1 MSNSPDATPTQPIAI
16 VGGTGFVGRHLC
28 ARLLSQGYR
37 VTIFTRRSSGDL
49 AARLAPAEVVEV
61 DTESAE
67 DCVNALT
74 GHRALINLAGIL
86 HESRAQRFQSVH
98 TELPVRLAQAC
109 TNAGVQHYLHM
120 SALRADM
127 KDPPSAYLRSKA
139 RGEKGVNAASE
150 SLAVDIFRPSI
161 IFGAGDNFFGQFAGM
176 LRWLPVFPLVCP
188 GAKFAPVWVDD
199 VAQAFVSVLAGDTA
213 PGVRRSH
220 DLCGPNT
227 YTFRELIEFTA
238 SVIGKRRLIIGVPD
252 WAARLQ
258 GLVLQQLPDPLFTL
272 DNYYSLQVPSTCEC
286 NALIS
291 LGIEPSALETIM
303 TTVLSGALEN
313 Y

>member
-28 ARLLSQGYR
+28 ARLLSQGHR

-220 DLCGPNT
+220 DLCGPKT

-272 DNYYSLQVPSTCEC
+272 DNYYSLQAPSTCEC

-291 LGIEPSALETIM
+291 LGIEPSALEPIM
-303 TTVLSGALEN
+303 TAALSGALEN

>member
-1 MSNSPDATPTQPIAI
+1 MSNPPPATQARSIAI

-37 VTIFTRRSSGDL
+37 VTIFTRRLSGDL
-49 AARLAPAEVVEV
+49 AARLSPADVVEV
-61 DTESAE
+61 DTESTR

-86 HESRAQRFQSVH
+86 HESRAQCFQSVH
-98 TELPVRLAQAC
+98 AELPARLVQAC
-109 TNAGVQHYLHM
+109 ASAGVQHYLHM

-139 RGEKGVNAASE
+139 RGEGEVNAGPG

-199 VAQAFVSVLAGDTA
+199 VAQAFAGVLAEDTTPGD
-213 PGVRRSH
+213 RRFH
-220 DLCGPNT
+220 DLCGPKT

-238 SVIGKRRLIIGVPD
+238 SAIGKHRLIFGVPD

-272 DNYYSLQVPSTCEC
+272 DNYYSLQVPSTCDC
-286 NALIS
+286 NDLLS
-291 LGIEPSALETIM
+291 LGVEPSALEAVM
-303 TTVLSGALEN
+303 TPLLSR
-313 Y
+313 

>member
-1 MSNSPDATPTQPIAI
+1 MSNPSNAKRVQPIAI

-28 ARLLSQGYR
+28 ARLLSQGHR
-37 VTIFTRRSSGDL
+37 VTIFTRRSSTDL
-49 AARLAPAEVVEV
+49 VARLSPADVVEV
-61 DTESAE
+61 DTGSVG
-67 DCVNALT
+67 DCVNALI

-86 HESRAQRFQSVH
+86 HESRAQGFQSVH
-98 TELPVRLAQAC
+98 AELPARLVQAC
-109 TNAGVQHYLHM
+109 AGAGVQHYLHM

-127 KDPPSAYLRSKA
+127 QDPPSAYLRSKA
-139 RGEKGVNAASE
+139 RGEAAVNAAPE

-188 GAKFAPVWVDD
+188 GAKFRPVWVVD
-199 VAQAFVSVLAGDTA
+199 VAQAFASVLAGDA
-213 PGVRRSH
+213 IPGVHRSH
-220 DLCGPNT
+220 DLCGPKT

-238 SVIGKRRLIIGVPD
+238 SAIGKRRLIIGVPD

-272 DNYYSLQVPSTCEC
+272 DNYYSLQVPSTCDC
-286 NALIS
+286 NAL
-291 LGIEPSALETIM
+291 LAFGVQPCALETVM
-303 TTVLSGALEN
+303 TPLLSR
-313 Y
+313 

>member
-1 MSNSPDATPTQPIAI
+1 MSNSPDATRTQPIAI

-28 ARLLSQGYR
+28 ARLLSQGHR
-37 VTIFTRRSSGDL
+37 VTIFTRRLSGDL
-49 AARLAPAEVVEV
+49 ATRLAPAEVVEV

-86 HESRAQRFQSVH
+86 HESRAQRFRSVH

-139 RGEKGVNAASE
+139 RGEEGVNVASE

-188 GAKFAPVWVDD
+188 DAKFAPVWVDD
-199 VAQAFVSVLAGDTA
+199 VARAFVSVLAGDTA

-220 DLCGPNT
+220 DLCGPKT

-286 NALIS
+286 NALLS
-291 LGIEPSALETIM
+291 FGVQPSELEIVM
-303 TTVLSGALEN
+303 TPLLSR
-313 Y
+313 

>member
-1 MSNSPDATPTQPIAI
+1 MSNSPAVAPTQSIAI

-37 VTIFTRRSSGDL
+37 VTIFTRRSSDDL
-49 AARLAPAEVVEV
+49 AARLAPAAVVEV

-74 GHRALINLAGIL
+74 GHGALINLAGIL

-98 TELPVRLAQAC
+98 AELPARLVQAC
-109 TNAGVQHYLHM
+109 ASAGVQHYLHM

-127 KDPPSAYLRSKA
+127 KDPPSAYLRSKS
-139 RGEKGVNAASE
+139 RGEKEVSAAPE
-150 SLAVDIFRPSI
+150 SLAIDIFRPSI

-188 GAKFAPVWVDD
+188 DAKFAPVWVDD
-199 VAQAFVSVLAGDTA
+199 VAQAFVNALAGDTTA
-213 PGVRRSH
+213 GVRRPH
-220 DLCGPNT
+220 DLCGPKT

-238 SVIGKRRLIIGVPD
+238 SAIGKRRLIIGVPD

-272 DNYYSLQVPSTCEC
+272 DNYYSLQVSSTCDC
-286 NALIS
+286 NALLS
-291 LGIEPSALETIM
+291 FGVQPSALETVM
-303 TTVLSGALEN
+303 TPLLSR
-313 Y
+313 

>member
-1 MSNSPDATPTQPIAI
+1 MSNSPDATPKQPIAI

-28 ARLLSQGYR
+28 ARLLAQGHR

-86 HESRAQRFQSVH
+86 HESSAQRFQSVH

-161 IFGAGDNFFGQFAGM
+161 IFGAGDNFFRQFAGM

-220 DLCGPNT
+220 DLCGPKT

-272 DNYYSLQVPSTCEC
+272 DNYYSLQAPSTCEC
-286 NALIS
+286 NALLS
-291 LGIEPSALETIM
+291 FGVQPSELETVM
-303 TTVLSGALEN
+303 TPLLSR
-313 Y
+313 

>member
-1 MSNSPDATPTQPIAI
+1 MTARSASHRFPKHEQFPRRHANTADRHRWRH
-16 VGGTGFVGRHLC
+16 GFVGRHLC
-28 ARLLSQGYR
+28 ARLLAQGHR

-86 HESRAQRFQSVH
+86 HESSAQRFQSVH

-139 RGEKGVNAASE
+139 RGEKRVNAASE
-150 SLAVDIFRPSI
+150 SLAVDISGRRLFSARATISLDSSPACCVGCRCFRWCARARSSPQCGWMMWPRLLSACWQATLLRVSVVPT
-161 IFGAGDNFFGQFAGM
+161 IF
-176 LRWLPVFPLVCP
+176 
-188 GAKFAPVWVDD
+188 
-199 VAQAFVSVLAGDTA
+199 VARIPTRFVS
-213 PGVRRSH
+213 
-220 DLCGPNT
+220 
-227 YTFRELIEFTA
+227 
-238 SVIGKRRLIIGVPD
+238 
-252 WAARLQ
+252 
-258 GLVLQQLPDPLFTL
+258 
-272 DNYYSLQVPSTCEC
+272 
-286 NALIS
+286 
-291 LGIEPSALETIM
+291 
-303 TTVLSGALEN
+303 
-313 Y
+313 

>member
-86 HESRAQRFQSVH
+86 HESSAQRFQSVH

-161 IFGAGDNFFGQFAGM
+161 IFGAGDN
-176 LRWLPVFPLVCP
+176 LCP

-220 DLCGPNT
+220 DLCGPKT

-272 DNYYSLQVPSTCEC
+272 DNYYSLQAPSTCEC

-291 LGIEPSALETIM
+291 LGIEPSALEPIM
-303 TTVLSGALEN
+303 TAALSGALEN

>member
-1 MSNSPDATPTQPIAI
+1 MSNSPDAMPTQPIAI

-28 ARLLSQGYR
+28 ARLLSHGHR

-127 KDPPSAYLRSKA
+127 KDPPSAYLRSKV

-220 DLCGPNT
+220 DLCGPKT

-272 DNYYSLQVPSTCEC
+272 DNYYSLQAPSTCEC

-291 LGIEPSALETIM
+291 LGIEPSALEPIM
-303 TTVLSGALEN
+303 TAALSGALEN

>member
-16 VGGTGFVGRHLC
+16 VGGTGFVGLHLC
-28 ARLLSQGYR
+28 ARLLAQGHR

-86 HESRAQRFQSVH
+86 HESRAQRFRSVH

-161 IFGAGDNFFGQFAGM
+161 IFGVGDNFFGQFAGM

-220 DLCGPNT
+220 DLCGPKT

-272 DNYYSLQVPSTCEC
+272 DNYYSLQAPSTCEC

-291 LGIEPSALETIM
+291 LGIEPSALEPIM
-303 TTVLSGALEN
+303 TAALSGALEN

>member
-1 MSNSPDATPTQPIAI
+1 MSNSPDATRTQPIAI

-28 ARLLSQGYR
+28 ARLLSQGHR
-37 VTIFTRRSSGDL
+37 VTIFTRRLSGDL
-49 AARLAPAEVVEV
+49 ATRLAPAEVVEV

-86 HESRAQRFQSVH
+86 HESRAQRFRSVH

-139 RGEKGVNAASE
+139 RGEEGVNVASE

-188 GAKFAPVWVDD
+188 DAKFAPVWVDD
-199 VAQAFVSVLAGDTA
+199 VARAFVSVLAGDTA

-220 DLCGPNT
+220 DLCGPKT

-286 NALIS
+286 NALLS
-291 LGIEPSALETIM
+291 FGVQPSELETVM
-303 TTVLSGALEN
+303 TPLLSR
-313 Y
+313 